1 MRLICMLTDIMT
13 VTVAHSES
21 KMSLFQE
28 MKLKRRKA
36 DSRCSSDGNHSF
48 IHSFII
54 TNQIIF
60 NSITKKNHLKTFK

>member
-1 MRLICMLTDIMT
+1 MT

-36 DSRCSSDGNHSF
+36 DSRCSSDGESMVETSSLSPKAATPEQSSSEGF
-48 IHSFII
+48 VSSPGF
-54 TNQIIF
+54 
-60 NSITKKNHLKTFK
+60 SRER